1 MEVPT
6 LLLYS
11 DANLGARFNMK
22 QIWEKFVNN
31 KVTAVGIG
39 DGTGHFVNEEKPEDC
54 TKAFL
59 EWFKSLQ

>member
-1 MEVPT
+1 
-6 LLLYS
+6 
-11 DANLGARFNMK
+11 MK

-39 DGTGHFVNEEKPEDC
+39 DGAGHFVNEEKPEDC

-59 EWFKSLQ
+59 EWFKSLR